1 MPSSDVSRTRL
12 PRSLLCLGIGA
23 ALCAANPTLAAE
35 TLLLEISVND
45 QRLDGIILAERLD
58 DGRLALPAEAWAS
71 ARLKPATQS
80 VQLSDG
86 GTAYTLE
93 SVPGLDY
100 RLDLARL
107 TLSVSAPASAFET
120 SRFDIGGDPLA
131 MPTAPPPGFY
141 LDYDLSATHARNGGN
156 SAGALFEAVVFNR
169 WGALVS
175 GAAWRSNGQ
184 GSELFRTDTY
194 WRRDIPQR
202 METLVIG
209 DTVSSAGGWS
219 RPLRY
224 AGVRYARDFD
234 TAPGYITYPMP
245 SISGSAALPSTV
257 DLLVNNQRS
266 ASSTVQPGPFELD
279 NVPIVSGAGEMQLVV
294 RDLLGR
300 ETVVRQGFYV
310 APQLLAPGLS
320 DFSYEA
326 GMMRLGYGSRDDRYE
341 RAFASGTYRR
351 GLSDWF
357 TGEVRVEV
365 ERDRRAAGVALTA
378 LVGRLGVVGLAAGFS
393 DADGQRGVRY
403 VATAQRIGPTG
414 GLSLSYSHADRDFRE
429 FGALENTPA
438 LREQFSA
445 SAGARLGRRLS
456 GGMNYTRQS
465 EWDGKRFSLISANL
479 GMQLQRG
486 AYLSVSAS
494 RRMDE
499 DRAWSATINFIL
511 PLGQRRVL
519 AAGSTRQYDGQ
530 SVTTVQASQQA
541 PSGPGW
547 GWRVRASDRASNRLE
562 AAVVFN
568 RNAGQYIA
576 EANLGRGN
584 DAVRVGASGSIGRL
598 KGLSFASR
606 RIDQG
611 AFAVVRVGDVPGV
624 PVSLSNQ
631 VVATTNRKGLA
642 LVTGLLPYQSNR
654 LSIDPDQMPLD
665 AQVDGVLASS
675 VPYAR
680 SGAYVEF
687 PVRRSRSALLV
698 LSRADGSPVPAGAR
712 VFLGPGLSEFT
723 VARRGEVYLTGIGDA
738 HRLDV
743 RWNDG
748 RCSAQWRHVP
758 SSRDASARTPLT
770 CGPIE

>member
-1 MPSSDVSRTRL
+1 MSSSDVHRTRL

-23 ALCAANPTLAAE
+23 ALCVCNPTLAAE

-58 DGRLALPAEAWAS
+58 DGRLALPAEAWAM
-71 ARLKPATQS
+71 ARLKPITQP

-86 GTAYTLE
+86 STAYPLE

-100 RLDLARL
+100 RLDRARL
-107 TLSVSAPASAFET
+107 TLSVSAPASAFES
-120 SRFDIGGDPLA
+120 SRFDVGGNE
-131 MPTAPPPGFY
+131 PTIPDAPPPGIY
-141 LDYDLSATHARNGGN
+141 LDYDISATHARQGG
-156 SAGALFEAVVFNR
+156 STVGGLFEAVAFNR

-175 GAAWRSNGQ
+175 GTVWRSDGQ

-202 METLVIG
+202 METLVLG

-266 ASSTVQPGPFELD
+266 ASSTVEPGPFQLD
-279 NVPIVSGAGEMQLVV
+279 NVPIISGAGEMQLVV

-300 ETVVRQGFYV
+300 ETVIRQGFYV
-310 APQLLAPGLS
+310 APQLLAAGLS
-320 DFSYEA
+320 DFSYES

-351 GLSDWF
+351 GLSNWF
-357 TGEVRVEV
+357 TGELRAEV

-378 LVGRLGVVGLAAGFS
+378 LIGRLGVVGLAAGVS

-403 VATAQRIGPTG
+403 VATAQRIGPRG

-429 FGALENTPA
+429 FGALENTPV

-445 SAGARLGRRLS
+445 SAGARFGRRLN
-456 GGMNYTRQS
+456 GGINFTRQS
-465 EWDGKRFSLISANL
+465 EWDGERFSLLSANL
-479 GMQLQRG
+479 GLQLQRG
-486 AYLSVSAS
+486 AHISVIAS
-494 RRMDE
+494 RRMDA
-499 DRAWSATINFIL
+499 DRTWSATINFVL

-519 AAGSTRQYDGQ
+519 AAGSTRQYDGL

-541 PSGPGW
+541 PSGPGL
-547 GWRVRASDRASNRLE
+547 GWRVRASDSPRNQLE
-562 AAVVFN
+562 TAVVLN
-568 RNAGQYIA
+568 RNVGQYVA
-576 EANLGRGN
+576 EANFGRN
-584 DAVRVGASGSIGRL
+584 NEAVRVGASGSIGRL

-606 RIDQG
+606 RIDHG
-611 AFAVVRVGDVPGV
+611 AFAVVRVGGVSGV

-642 LVTGLLPYQSNR
+642 LVTGLLPYQLNR

-665 AQVDGVLASS
+665 AQVGGVIASS

-680 SGAYVEF
+680 SGTYVEF
-687 PVRRSRSALLV
+687 PVSRSRSALLV

-723 VARRGEVYLTGIGDA
+723 VVRRGEVYLTGIGGA
-738 HRLDV
+738 HDLEV
-743 RWNDG
+743 RWNGG
-748 RCSAQWRHVP
+748 RCSAQWRDVP
-758 SSRDASARTPLT
+758 SGRDASAKTPLT
-770 CGPIE
+770 CGPTK